1 MATDVTSIRL
11 PQNDAVIVEHFVE
24 SGEFKSKSEFIRFA
38 VKKTINE
45 MILKEFHEKL
55 SDKKPLTK
63 KKLDQIQKEIKDI
76 RKKLWDEYAKHIS

>member
-11 PQNDAVIVEHFVE
+11 PQRDAIIVEHFVE
-24 SGEFKSKSEFIRFA
+24 TGEFKSKSEFIRFA

-55 SDKKPLTK
+55 SEKKPITK
-63 KKLDQIQKEIKDI
+63 KKLANIQKEIKEI
-76 RKKLWDEYAKHIS
+76 RKQLWDEYAKHIS